1 MAELSRPA
9 ARHLQQACQALDEAR
24 YRLSCAIV
32 DMPLNPKEAD
42 QLTLIQARLAP
53 ELENMAASLPKP
65 PQAMP

>member
-42 QLTLIQARLAP
+42 QLTLIQARLY
-53 ELENMAASLPKP
+53 
-65 PQAMP
+65 